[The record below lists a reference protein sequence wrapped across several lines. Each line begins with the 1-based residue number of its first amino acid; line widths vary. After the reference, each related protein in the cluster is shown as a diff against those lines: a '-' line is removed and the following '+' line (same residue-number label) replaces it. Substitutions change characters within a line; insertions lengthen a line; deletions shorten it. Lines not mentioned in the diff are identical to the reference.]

1 MKQAPIGPNFAH
13 ENNHNQIICSLCAQ
27 SCPTPCDPMD
37 CSPPG
42 FFVHGIFQARIPSG
56 LPFSLLLSL
65 GMVFEDITLSWFP
78 SPVQALEP
86 FHYFWDVTS
95 EYVLVGHCSYQVV
108 KVKPRLIIWV
118 FKSYPANLSTVSTIF
133 ASRTSPYK
141 YPVSAISSMLF
152 K

>member
-1 MKQAPIGPNFAH
+1 MKQAPIGLNFAH
-13 ENNHNQIICSLCAQ
+13 ENNHNQITCSLCAQ
-27 SCPTPCDPMD
+27 CVRLLVTPWTVAHQASLSM
-37 CSPPG
+37 G
-42 FFVHGIFQARIPSG
+42 FSGQGYWSG

-86 FHYFWDVTS
+86 FHYFGDVTS
-95 EYVLVGHCSYQVV
+95 GYISDGHCSSQGV

-118 FKSYPANLSTVSTIF
+118 FKSYPANLSTVPTIF

-141 YPVSAISSMLF
+141 YPVSAISSMPF